1 MPSKKTEYSG
11 FGLRFIAYSIDA
23 IILFIL
29 NWLIGIILVYTNL
42 SLFMLIIAQWGLLL
56 GASAIYEIL
65 LTYKYG
71 GTLGKILMKIKVVD
85 EKGNFISFWRS
96 TGRHFAKYI
105 SSIILYIGFLMVLW
119 DGNKQGLHDK
129 MARTYVVDNKIQIN
143 RTIRRLIVILTILI
157 IVGYLT
163 YIISLAIFGF
173 SLGIKLTSSE
183 LNPED
188 PLGSLY
194 EKCDYKFPQKRE
206 ICMLLYFQRDAH
218 IQDLDISSK
227 LQFCSKL
234 KSKSSRAAC
243 ISHIASMEQ
252 DESICSNIESNF
264 YQRICKR
271 QINLI
276 SSFSSFTS
284 FSEIDRSSW
293 GKLKGGEI
301 IAGREIGIS
310 CIPNKENLFYPD
322 DVACF
327 DIRDVSGFEQGADDN
342 YVYNLDIKVWSDGKL
357 VDSAQRILGDDLTP
371 LEEGIMG
378 EEVDVYSTLKSY
390 GPGKYIYEFILY
402 DEISRKVTIINKTI
416 TITDESPGYL
426 EVEKVYLGLHDEST
440 DECLHKEEGDNVFSK
455 EGFICMEPIISGF
468 EPTPA
473 SDGLYWFDMDLNI
486 SSIDGNLITYN
497 QRLWG
502 SDGKSYLED
511 GVLEGHYIFE
521 PLEDYETGSYI
532 LELTIYDQVS
542 RKKVRLQKEFHVT
555 D

>member
-371 LEEGIMG
+371 LEDGIMG

-390 GPGKYIYEFILY
+390 GLGEYTYEFILY

>member
-71 GTLGKILMKIKVVD
+71 GTLGKILMNIKVVD

-129 MARTYVVDNKIQIN
+129 MAKTYVINNNKIQIN

-206 ICMLLYFQRDAH
+206 ICML
-218 IQDLDISSK
+218 
-227 LQFCSKL
+227 
-234 KSKSSRAAC
+234 
-243 ISHIASMEQ
+243 
-252 DESICSNIESNF
+252 
-264 YQRICKR
+264 
-271 QINLI
+271 
-276 SSFSSFTS
+276 SFLS
-284 FSEIDRSSW
+284 
-293 GKLKGGEI
+293 
-301 IAGREIGIS
+301 
-310 CIPNKENLFYPD
+310 
-322 DVACF
+322 
-327 DIRDVSGFEQGADDN
+327 QGN
-342 YVYNLDIKVWSDGKL
+342 
-357 VDSAQRILGDDLTP
+357 
-371 LEEGIMG
+371 
-378 EEVDVYSTLKSY
+378 SY
-390 GPGKYIYEFILY
+390 
-402 DEISRKVTIINKTI
+402 
-416 TITDESPGYL
+416 
-426 EVEKVYLGLHDEST
+426 
-440 DECLHKEEGDNVFSK
+440 
-455 EGFICMEPIISGF
+455 
-468 EPTPA
+468 
-473 SDGLYWFDMDLNI
+473 
-486 SSIDGNLITYN
+486 
-497 QRLWG
+497 RL
-502 SDGKSYLED
+502 
-511 GVLEGHYIFE
+511 
-521 PLEDYETGSYI
+521 
-532 LELTIYDQVS
+532 
-542 RKKVRLQKEFHVT
+542 
-555 D
+555 